1 MLLPIRGRPL
11 GRRAVRLP
19 LRLHDT
25 LRLNNRGRWLARAG
39 ARRPV
44 GHRGLLVGAVDDEGD
59 HDGDIVGPAPAPHD
73 VVVLGEQREG
83 RVDALVEGE
92 LLSTLGDAV
101 GQHLWRGIERSRL
114 HDVEQVVLAHV
125 VEEAVGGQHKHV
137 PKPHRHPHDGG
148 VVWRLKARV
157 GRLARVGGAAELERR
172 VERAKLLWRPEG
184 YMHLALS
191 RPRLERAQRRRG
203 VCPHPSK
210 Q

>member
-101 GQHLWRGIERSRL
+101 GQHLLRE
-114 HDVEQVVLAHV
+114 
-125 VEEAVGGQHKHV
+125 VGV
-137 PKPHRHPHDGG
+137 REGG
-148 VVWRLKARV
+148 VREVGVREV
-157 GRLARVGGAAELERR
+157 GRWDGLAAER
-172 VERAKLLWRPEG
+172 VRDAGGGGWGGECRHCSQPPFTPPE
-184 YMHLALS
+184 AFEICA
-191 RPRLERAQRRRG
+191 RKR
-203 VCPHPSK
+203 
-210 Q
+210 